1 MSNFSGYEMFHHVR
15 NPALRTYN
23 RINTY
28 LTIRDRHGK
37 DVGKNYLRKFN
48 PAAQGHIFSMM
59 AKIHNVGYEQFRR
72 DFVKGVI
79 NG

>member
-1 MSNFSGYEMFHHVR
+1 MSNFEMFHHVR

-23 RINTY
+23 RINNY

-37 DVGKNYLRKFN
+37 EAARNYLRKFN
-48 PAAQGHIFSMM
+48 SAAQGHIFRMM
-59 AKIHNVGYEQFRR
+59 CKINNVGYEQFRR